1 VRLHPSHAATLFA
14 LVRDAGMSRTRIVIS
29 ESSHRFAGRP

>member
-14 LVRDAGMSRTRIVIS
+14 LVQSHGKGNTRIMIG
-29 ESSHRFAGRP
+29 EGSHYAGR